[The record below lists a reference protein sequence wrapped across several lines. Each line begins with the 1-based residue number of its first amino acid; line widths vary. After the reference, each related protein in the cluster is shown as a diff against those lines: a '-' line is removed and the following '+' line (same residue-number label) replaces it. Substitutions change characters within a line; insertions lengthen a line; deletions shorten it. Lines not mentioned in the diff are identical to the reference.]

1 MLRNIVNLVV
11 FCIGAFASYGQGFSG
26 VVKDQNSLAP
36 IQNSTVYIIDLEIGT
51 VTDSTGRFV
60 FLNSLP
66 QKIKLKISALGYE
79 SKTLEIFS
87 DSNDLIILLDQK
99 HIELDEVTISDSKG
113 TLQKYNA
120 IHIETQKLK
129 DLNSIAGT
137 TISESLSNIAGVYQ
151 SSTGVGISKPVIRG
165 MQGIRVVTMLN
176 GLRIENQQ
184 WGGDHGMG
192 VTDLGIGS
200 VEVIKGPSSLLYGAD
215 ALGGVVYFI
224 DEPYAKQN
232 KFEIGLKSQN
242 ESNTM
247 GTNDQLSFKLSTN
260 NYRFTIAGNITNH
273 ADYKLPNGVF
283 ALNTRFSDKG
293 LKASFG
299 TNRQNWTMHM
309 RYNYTQNKVGI
320 PGETEDTLISPESF
334 QTLTQERNA
343 ILPLQSFENHYFSL
357 DNKFF
362 FKRNELNILLG
373 QTINQLS
380 EFEDDLS
387 IAAMNTSLYNSIY
400 TLKLKTNF
408 TEKISMISGFQGM
421 YQMNNNANEVEE
433 RLLPNATTWDNGIF
447 AIGYYQL
454 NKWNIQGGIRYDL
467 RKLNSLETF
476 QGFSALSEN
485 YQSVNFS
492 AGGVRSSKRHTY
504 RLNVSSGFRA
514 PHLSELLANG
524 EHHGALRYEIG
535 NPDLVSEK
543 ATQFD
548 LTYELHGHH
557 LELVFNPFFNYIQ
570 NYISLQ
576 PLNDSVVDDLP
587 VFKYDQV
594 SGVYLYGADIG
605 IHYHPHFAHWLHLE
619 NSLSFIQSDINKGG
633 YLALMP
639 QSRSNTLLKISLKAK
654 RLFQVNEITLQHIY
668 LMDQNR
674 TAIYETPS
682 SSYQLVNAS
691 IHFSIDL
698 KNPIY
703 IDLGVKNIFNEK
715 YIDHLS
721 RLKNIGLNQP
731 GRNFYLTLRYT
742 IVQDLKG
749 KN

>member
-1 MLRNIVNLVV
+1 MLRYFVIIVV
-11 FCIGAFASYGQGFSG
+11 FFIGAFTSYSQGLSG
-26 VVKDQNSLAP
+26 IVKNQQTLDP
-36 IQNSTVYIIDLEIGT
+36 IPNSTVYIIDLEIGT
-51 VTDSTGRFV
+51 VTDSIGRFT
-60 FLNSLP
+60 FINSLP
-66 QKIKLKISALGYE
+66 QKIKLKISAFGFE
-79 SKTLEIFS
+79 SKTIEVSTEAVDLEV
-87 DSNDLIILLDQK
+87 LLEEK

-129 DLNSIAGT
+129 ELNSIAGT
-137 TISESLSNIAGVYQ
+137 SLSESLSNIAGVYQ
-151 SSTGVGISKPVIRG
+151 SSTGVGISKPVVRG

-192 VTDLGIGS
+192 ITDLGIGS

-247 GTNDQLSFKLSTN
+247 GTNNQLLFKLATN
-260 NYRFTIAGNITNH
+260 NYRFTVAGNISNH
-273 ADYKLPNGVF
+273 ADYTLPNANF

-299 TNRQNWTMHM
+299 TNRKNWTMHA
-309 RYNYTQNKVGI
+309 RYNYVQNKVGI
-320 PGETEDTLISPESF
+320 PGETEDSIISPESF
-334 QTLTQERNA
+334 QALKQERVA
-343 ILPLQSFENHYFSL
+343 IFPLQSFKNHYFSL

-362 FKRNELNILLG
+362 FKRNEFNILLG
-373 QTINQLS
+373 QTLNQLS

-387 IAAMNTSLYNSIY
+387 VAAMNTSLYNSVY

-408 TEKISMISGFQGM
+408 TEKLSMISGFQGM
-421 YQMNNNANEVEE
+421 YQINRNAADVEE
-433 RLLPNATTWDNGIF
+433 KLLPNATTFDNGIF

-454 NKWNIQGGIRYDL
+454 NKWNVQGGIRYDL
-467 RKLNSLETF
+467 RMLNSLEAY
-476 QGFSALSEN
+476 QGFVALSEN

-543 ATQFD
+543 ATQVDF
-548 LTYELHGHH
+548 TYELHGHH
-557 LELVFNPFFNYIQ
+557 LEFVFNPYFNYVQ

-576 PLNDSVVDDLP
+576 PLADSMIDELP
-587 VFKYDQV
+587 VFKYNQV
-594 SGVYLYGADIG
+594 PTVYLYGTDLG
-605 IHYHPHFAHWLHLE
+605 IHYHPHFAHWLHVE
-619 NSLSFIQSDINKGG
+619 NSISFIQSEIENGG

-639 QSRSNTLLKISLKAK
+639 QSRSNTLVKIALKSK
-654 RLFQVNEITLQHIY
+654 RLLKLNEITLQHVY
-668 LMDQNR
+668 FMDQNR
-674 TAIYETPS
+674 TAVYESPS

-691 IHFSIDL
+691 IHMSIDL

-703 IDLGVKNIFNEK
+703 IDMGVKNIFNVK

-721 RLKNIGLNQP
+721 RLKNIGLNHP
-731 GRNFYLTLRYT
+731 GRNFYITLRYT
-742 IVQDLKG
+742 ITGSLKSA
-749 KN
+749 K